1 MEISRNHPLKAVTG
15 YYKML
20 CLLCYY
26 SYLYRHLMF
35 RGKKDQTVEIA
46 SQTSILVNDNI
57 IDLGFYPDYKP
68 VQL

>member
-1 MEISRNHPLKAVTG
+1 
-15 YYKML
+15 
-20 CLLCYY
+20 
-26 SYLYRHLMF
+26 MF

-46 SQTSILVNDNI
+46 SQTSILVNDDI